1 MTHEEQ
7 LREAIKSVVELIQNS
22 EWSIDD
28 SDIMD
33 GNMYITLCKPL
44 NEDSE

>member
-1 MTHEEQ
+1 MHEQ
-7 LREAIKSVVELIQNS
+7 QFNEAIKSVAELIQNS

-33 GNMYITLCKPL
+33 GNIYITIVKPL
-44 NEDSE
+44 KEDSE

>member
-28 SDIMD
+28 SDIMN